1 MLMSNRFI
9 FGGLLAA
16 FGAGLVAGVAGDFHG
31 LRVTKGAR
39 ASESFAMGS
48 RPEVAAPTGTVDQ
61 TVTLTDQ
68 QLAFVRVAQVEER
81 AFPQQR
87 SAIGSIDF
95 NQDMAVQ
102 VFTPYQGRVLSVPVK
117 VGDDVAKGQTLFT
130 VDSPDLLQAES
141 TLISSAAALELQTR
155 TLNRAR
161 ELFQSR
167 AISQRELEQAISDQ
181 QSAEAAHRAA
191 RNAVRI
197 FGKTDDD
204 IAKAIES
211 RQVDS
216 SLVVVSPIAGRVTV
230 RNAAPG
236 LFLQPGNAPAP
247 IVVADISTMWMIANV
262 LEGDSTLM
270 RVGQNAAVTVNA
282 WPGRTLSGRITTIG
296 SSVDPAT
303 RRVTIRSDISDPEHI
318 LRAGMFANF
327 IIQVGAPIRSP
338 AIPVDGI
345 VREGDGSMSAWTTKD
360 RRAFTRRSV
369 KVGAERDGF
378 RQILDGLQPGETV
391 ATEGA
396 LFLSN
401 ALAIR

>member
-1 MLMSNRFI
+1 MPIPNRIVLGGFI
-9 FGGLLAA
+9 AA
-16 FGAGLVAGVAGDFHG
+16 FGAGVIVGVAQNWRIATMAD
-31 LRVTKGAR
+31 

-48 RPEVAAPTGTVDQ
+48 RPGSTVPANTADQ

-81 AFPQQR
+81 SFPQQR

-102 VFTPYQGRVLSVPVK
+102 VFTPYQGRLLSVLVR

-130 VDSPDLLQAES
+130 IDSPDLLQAES
-141 TLISSAAALELQTR
+141 TLISSAAALDLQTR

-167 AISQRELEQAISDQ
+167 AISQRELEQATSDQ

-191 RNAVRI
+191 RNAVKI

-204 IAKAIES
+204 ITKAIET

-216 SLVVVSPIAGRVTV
+216 SLVVVSPIAGRITA

-247 IVVADISTMWMIANV
+247 IVVADISTMWMVANV
-262 LEGDSTLM
+262 LEGDSTVM
-270 RVGQNAAVTVNA
+270 RVGQDITVTVNA
-282 WPGRTLSGRITTIG
+282 WAGRTFSGRVSTIG

-327 IIQVGAPIRSP
+327 TIQVGAPIRSP

-345 VREGDGSMSAWTTKD
+345 VREGDGSMSAWITRD
-360 RRAFTRRSV
+360 RRTFTRRSV
-369 KVGAERDGF
+369 KAGGERAGF
-378 RQILDGLQPGETV
+378 RQILSGLQPGETV